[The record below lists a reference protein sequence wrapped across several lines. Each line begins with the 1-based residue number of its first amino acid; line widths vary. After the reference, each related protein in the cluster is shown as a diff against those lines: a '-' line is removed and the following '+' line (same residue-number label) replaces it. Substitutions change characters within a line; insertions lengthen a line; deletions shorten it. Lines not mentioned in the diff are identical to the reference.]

1 MSSIVHALRAAVS
14 GPLAAWLD
22 ARQDQVEAR
31 IRQTLKKE
39 GTMTI
44 AEREQR
50 IDALLRA
57 HPEWSMSRVAR
68 EAGVATTT
76 VISVRERLQRG
87 MGRSQMD
94 PTQKVGLQRRTAS
107 ARYWGTRAGAE
118 PDREVYVKPALL
130 EWLREHG
137 SALLVD
143 ALDLAPRHP
152 TQHWF
157 RVTFTPALRE
167 EAVRALTGMLPHWRE
182 EYATGSGRDGRAVAR
197 RLVEQVEEVL
207 TALGVA
213 VPKPLDVSR
222 VVRIVPMLR
231 DALAVRGVPQAQHAT
246 LHKETHKWEVALT
259 PDEVPAFLSALR
271 ALIASSATAR
281 DAAKGIQRSLLT
293 RMIKDAEAARAAL
306 EG

>member
-1 MSSIVHALRAAVS
+1 VSSIVHALRAAAS
-14 GPLAAWLD
+14 GPLTAWLD

-44 AEREQR
+44 AEREQ
-50 IDALLRA
+50 
-57 HPEWSMSRVAR
+57 
-68 EAGVATTT
+68 
-76 VISVRERLQRG
+76 
-87 MGRSQMD
+87 
-94 PTQKVGLQRRTAS
+94 KVGLQRRAAS

-130 EWLREHG
+130 EWLREVG
-137 SALLVD
+137 SPAMVE
-143 ALDLAPRHP
+143 AIHAAPRHP

-246 LHKETHKWEVALT
+246 LHKETHKWEIALT

-293 RMIKDAEAARAAL
+293 RMIKDAETARTAL